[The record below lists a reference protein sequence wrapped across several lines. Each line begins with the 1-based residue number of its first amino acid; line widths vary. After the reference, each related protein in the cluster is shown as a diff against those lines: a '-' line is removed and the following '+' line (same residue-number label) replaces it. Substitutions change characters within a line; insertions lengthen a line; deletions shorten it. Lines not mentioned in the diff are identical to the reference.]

1 MKNRDIYLKDPSKIK
16 LVNEGVAYVNDDMTD
31 QALEVLRYELETF
44 VCDGQYEKGLNHI
57 LQTYLNNIHQA
68 QQPSVWISG
77 FYGSGKSH
85 LAKMLRALW
94 LDTAFPDGATARG
107 IANLPQSTRDL
118 LKELSTQAK
127 RQGGVHAASG
137 TLGSGS
143 NNVRLA
149 LLGIVLKSR
158 GLPEQYQKAKF
169 VMWMKNEGI
178 LGSVRDYVVSKGA
191 DWAEELD
198 SFYVAEVLHNA
209 LIEIKP
215 NVFISHEVCINTL
228 NNLYPSAEDIS
239 IGEMLKTLKSALMID
254 GKLPLTAIILDE
266 MQQYIGESSE
276 RSLDVQ
282 ETIEACTKTLGGK
295 LIIVAT
301 GQTAISGTA
310 NLKKLEGRFT
320 VPIQLSDNDVDTV
333 IRKVFL
339 TKNPSA
345 KSALDALYKD
355 NIGELS
361 RHLSGSSLAHKAE
374 DEKYFAADYPILPV
388 RRRFWEE
395 VLRVLDQTGTDSQLR
410 NQLSTIHKAIQ
421 TNIDQPLGHVI
432 SADYLYFDSA
442 VKLLQ
447 GRLLPN
453 KIYEQTMVW
462 IASDNAEERLLARA
476 CGLIF
481 LINKINSHNA
491 DIGIKAVT
499 ETLAD
504 LLLEDITSDSSLLR
518 SKLPKLLDGC
528 ALLMKV
534 KDEYRIQTEESAAWN
549 NEFLSQKS
557 TLASSMQVIDSERE
571 ERIKQ
576 QYALQTKGMSTMQ
589 GSSKVPRE
597 VSLCHTAGHPEDHR
611 EKLYVWLRN
620 GWSVDEN
627 SARVD
632 AQQLG
637 NDSPLITVYLA
648 KKDSDA
654 IRTNLIELKAA
665 ENTLRIKGSPATAE
679 GVEARSAIET
689 IKNTAELKLGELFQ
703 ELFKEAKVFQ
713 AGGIEISG
721 TSFKASLDTAIKNSL
736 LRLYPK
742 FSEADDNRW
751 SKVYDKAMRG
761 APDALAAID
770 YTGEA
775 AGNPICKA
783 ILSYIAN
790 NKKGDE
796 IRKHFEKPPYGWSRD
811 AIDGGLVVL
820 LVAGIIKAL
829 DERNQVIELAKLER
843 KNIGKAVIK
852 IENVV
857 LSVNQLMK
865 IRRLYQSLGIN
876 CNSGDEYDAS
886 SDFISKTLD
895 LIEQSGGEAP
905 QPLRQSSELID
916 QIRLCTGNERLMAIY
931 NSSDE
936 LSRLIDTAKELAEII
951 SKRLPNWNLLTE
963 LMALSSGLRD
973 LEIIQS
979 QVGQIE
985 EQRLLLTDP
994 DPVSPMLSALS
1005 QSFRE
1010 ELNRLKQE
1018 YETTFNAGMEN
1029 LARDANWQALEPE
1042 QQDEILKANLLDEE
1056 SRISLK
1062 LSDPKAIIDTLKK
1075 YPLSSIK
1082 DRIAALP
1089 ERLSQAQQEAALLLE
1104 PKTQAIKLPVRTLK
1118 TAEDLELWLEETSS
1132 IIKKAL
1138 SDGPVI
1144 LS

>member
-1 MKNRDIYLKDPSKIK
+1 MKNRDIYLKDPTQIK
-16 LVNEGVAYVNDDMTD
+16 LVNEGVAYVNDEMTD

-118 LKELSTQAK
+118 LKEHSTQAK
-127 RQGGVHAASG
+127 RHGGVHAASG

-169 VMWMKNEGI
+169 VMWMKHEGV
-178 LGSVRDYVVSKGA
+178 LDSVRDYVVSKGA
-191 DWAEELD
+191 NWAEELD
-198 SFYVAEVLHNA
+198 NFYVAEVLHDA

-215 NVFISHEVCINTL
+215 NVFISHKVCMDTL
-228 NNLYPSAEDIS
+228 INLYPNAEDIS
-239 IGEMLKTLKSALMID
+239 IDDMLKTLKSALMID

-282 ETIEACTKTLGGK
+282 ETIEACTKTIGGK

-320 VPIQLSDNDVDTV
+320 IPIQLSDNDVDTV

-339 TKNPSA
+339 SKNPSA
-345 KSALDALYKD
+345 KSALDALYKN
-355 NIGELS
+355 NIGELC
-361 RHLSGSSLAHKAE
+361 RHLSGSSIAHKPD

-421 TNIDQPLGHVI
+421 TNIDRPLGHVI

-447 GRLLPN
+447 GKLLPN
-453 KIYEQTMVW
+453 KIFERTMLW
-462 IASDNAEERLLARA
+462 IASDNADERLLARA

-491 DIGIKAVT
+491 DIGIRALT

-518 SKLPKLLDGC
+518 SRLPKLLDGC

-534 KDEYRIQTEESAAWN
+534 KDEYRIQTEESVAWN

-576 QYALQTKGMSTMQ
+576 QYALLTKGMSIMQ
-589 GSSKVPRE
+589 GVSKVPRE

-665 ENTLRIKGSPATAE
+665 ENTLRIKGNPATAE

-703 ELFKEAKVFQ
+703 ELFKEAKLIQ
-713 AGGIEISG
+713 AGGTEIGG
-721 TSFKASLDTAIKNSL
+721 TSFKASLETAIKNSL

-742 FSEADDNRW
+742 FSEADDSRW
-751 SKVYDKAMRG
+751 SRVYDKAMRG
-761 APDALAAID
+761 APDALAALD
-770 YTGEA
+770 YSGEPD
-775 AGNPICKA
+775 GNPICKA
-783 ILSYIAN
+783 ILGYIAN
-790 NKKGDE
+790 SKKGDE
-796 IRKHFEKPPYGWSRD
+796 VRKHFDKAPYGWPRD
-811 AIDGGLVVL
+811 AVDAGMVVL

-843 KNIGKAVIK
+843 KNIGKAVLK

-857 LSVNQLMK
+857 LSAAQRIK

-876 CNSGDEYDAS
+876 CNSGDEYESS
-886 SDFISKTLD
+886 SDFIGKTLD

-905 QPLRQSSELID
+905 QPIRQNTEAIE
-916 QIRLCTGNERLMAIY
+916 QIRLCTGNERLMAIH
-931 NSSDE
+931 NSYDE
-936 LSRLIDTAKELAEII
+936 LSIMIVAAKELADNI
-951 SKRLPNWNLLTE
+951 SIRLPNWELLTE
-963 LMALSSGLRD
+963 LLELSDD
-973 LEIIQS
+973 LNDIKIIRS
-979 QVGQIE
+979 QVEQIE
-985 EQRLLLTDP
+985 EQRLLLADP
-994 DPVSPMLSALS
+994 DPVAPILAALS
-1005 QSFRE
+1005 QSFRQ
-1010 ELNRLKQE
+1010 ELNRLKQD
-1018 YETTFNAGMEN
+1018 YDSAFSAGIEN
-1029 LARDANWQALEPE
+1029 LDNDANWQALEQE
-1042 QQDEILKANLLDEE
+1042 QQEDIRKANLLDEE
-1056 SRISLK
+1056 SGLSLK
-1062 LSDPKAIIDTLKK
+1062 LSDPKAIIHTLKK
-1075 YPLSSIK
+1075 HPLSSIK
-1082 DRIAALP
+1082 DKIAALP
-1089 ERLSQAQQEAALLLE
+1089 ARMSKAQEEAARILE
-1104 PKTQAIKLPVRTLK
+1104 PQTQVITLPIRTLK
-1118 TAEDLELWLEETSS
+1118 TTEDLELWLIEIKSLILET
-1132 IIKKAL
+1132 L
-1138 SDGPVI
+1138 SKGPVI
-1144 LS
+1144 FN